1 MILLCVERQQNSSQ
15 RRGVHVNVVGAQAAD
30 HAQVPVGVDQ
40 VCRGLS
46 EALLQLLHAQRSSC
60 FAFL

>member
-1 MILLCVERQQNSSQ
+1 M
-15 RRGVHVNVVGAQAAD
+15 NVVGAQAAD

-46 EALLQLLHAQRSSC
+46 EAQLLQLLLLFGLLLAE
-60 FAFL
+60 LLL